1 MKIIFDYINRFVA
14 KEVALY
20 QVARSLTWRRLWNS
34 LQISASFLLSA
45 ITRRNRVWGVPVILN
60 VEPTNVCNLRCPL
73 CVTGSMQMKRPYG
86 RMDFEM
92 FKKAVDPI
100 ADRLIYVTLY
110 HQGEPYLNKD
120 FNRFVR
126 YAKDKGLYVTT
137 SSNAH
142 YFDEKLAEEVVASGL
157 DSMIISL
164 DGVTQESYQHY
175 RRGGDLKTVL
185 EGIRNLVA
193 AREKMKSHTPY
204 LLLQFLVMKHN
215 EREIEQMKELAGEL
229 KVDRLLIKTTQVMSR
244 EEAVEWLPTNEK
256 YRRYKINETDFS
268 VKQGK
273 GICPRPWLTT
283 LVDWDGQV
291 VPCCFDKN
299 GDFPMGDF
307 RDGTG
312 FQSIWRS
319 EHYSRFRNAM
329 LKDRNSLSICKN
341 CNYGIGLF
349 K

>member
-1 MKIIFDYINRFVA
+1 MRIILDIINQKIA

-20 QVARSLTWRRLWNS
+20 GVLKVLTFKRIVNALKITS
-34 LQISASFLLSA
+34 SFLFSA
-45 ITRRNRVWGVPVILN
+45 IFKKNVVWGVPVILN
-60 VEPTNVCNLRCPL
+60 VEPTNICNLRCPL
-73 CVTGSMQMKRPYG
+73 CITGSLQMKRPYG

-92 FKKAVDPI
+92 FKNAIDKV
-100 ADRLIYVTLY
+100 ADKLIYITLY
-110 HQGEPYLNKD
+110 HQGEPYLNPQ
-120 FNRFVR
+120 FNDFVR
-126 YAKDKGLYVTT
+126 YAKVKGIYVTT

-142 YFDEKLAEEVVASGL
+142 FFDEAGAEAVVNSGL

-175 RRGGDLKTVL
+175 RRGGNLDKVL
-185 EGIRNLVA
+185 SGIENLVKA
-193 AREKMKSHTPY
+193 KEKMGKKTPY

-215 EREIEQMKELAGEL
+215 EDEIEQVKELAEKI
-229 KVDRLLIKTTQVMSR
+229 KVDRLLIKTTQVMTK
-244 EEAVEWLPTNEK
+244 EEAIEWLPKNEK
-256 YRRYKINETDFS
+256 YRRYDFGENGLS

-273 GICPRPWLTT
+273 GVCPRPWLTS

-299 GDFPMGDF
+299 GDYAMGDF
-307 RDGTG
+307 REEKDFNIIWHSKKYNG
-312 FQSIWRS
+312 FRKTMLKN
-319 EHYSRFRNAM
+319 RNAI
-329 LKDRNSLSICKN
+329 DICKN